1 MFLSINLN
9 MIKLIASLCKYNYIF
24 KSDIIIII
32 TPELQSP
39 PPNCTTTHVGFV
51 QINPTCKRL
60 LSTDIPKKT
69 PKKHK
74 CQSTVTY
81 MFSLCEGQIF
91 ISVKVIVS
99 PKAV

>member
-39 PPNCTTTHVGFV
+39 PHCTTTHVGFV

-60 LSTDIPKKT
+60 LSTDIQKKNKKT
-69 PKKHK
+69 QMSIYSH
-74 CQSTVTY
+74 VHV
-81 MFSLCEGQIF
+81 FS
-91 ISVKVIVS
+91 V
-99 PKAV
+99 

>member
-39 PPNCTTTHVGFV
+39 PNCTTTHVGFV

-60 LSTDIPKKT
+60 LSTDIQKEPQKNT
-69 PKKHK
+69 NVNL
-74 CQSTVTY
+74 QSRTCFLCVRVR
-81 MFSLCEGQIF
+81 SLF
-91 ISVKVIVS
+91 LSK
-99 PKAV
+99 

>member
-39 PPNCTTTHVGFV
+39 PP
-51 QINPTCKRL
+51 
-60 LSTDIPKKT
+60 
-69 PKKHK
+69 
-74 CQSTVTY
+74 
-81 MFSLCEGQIF
+81 
-91 ISVKVIVS
+91 IVLQHT
-99 PKAV
+99 

>member
-39 PPNCTTTHVGFV
+39 PYCTTTHVGFV

-60 LSTDIPKKT
+60 LSTDIQKKNQKNT
-69 PKKHK
+69 NVNL
-74 CQSTVTY
+74 QSRTCFLCVRVR
-81 MFSLCEGQIF
+81 SLF
-91 ISVKVIVS
+91 LSK
-99 PKAV
+99 

>member
-39 PPNCTTTHVGFV
+39 PHCTTTHVGFV

-60 LSTDIPKKT
+60 LSTDIQKKPKKT
-69 PKKHK
+69 QMSIYSH
-74 CQSTVTY
+74 VHV
-81 MFSLCEGQIF
+81 FS
-91 ISVKVIVS
+91 V
-99 PKAV
+99 

>member
-39 PPNCTTTHVGFV
+39 PLLYYNTRRICT
-51 QINPTCKRL
+51 NK
-60 LSTDIPKKT
+60 S
-69 PKKHK
+69 
-74 CQSTVTY
+74 Y
-81 MFSLCEGQIF
+81 M
-91 ISVKVIVS
+91 
-99 PKAV
+99 

>member
-39 PPNCTTTHVGFV
+39 PNCTTTHVGFV

-60 LSTDIPKKT
+60 LSTDIQKKPKKT
-69 PKKHK
+69 QMSIYSH
-74 CQSTVTY
+74 VHV
-81 MFSLCEGQIF
+81 FS
-91 ISVKVIVS
+91 V
-99 PKAV
+99 

>member
-32 TPELQSP
+32 ITPELKSP

-60 LSTDIPKKT
+60 LSTDIQKKPQKNT
-69 PKKHK
+69 NVNL
-74 CQSTVTY
+74 QSRTCFLCVRVR
-81 MFSLCEGQIF
+81 SLF
-91 ISVKVIVS
+91 LSK
-99 PKAV
+99 